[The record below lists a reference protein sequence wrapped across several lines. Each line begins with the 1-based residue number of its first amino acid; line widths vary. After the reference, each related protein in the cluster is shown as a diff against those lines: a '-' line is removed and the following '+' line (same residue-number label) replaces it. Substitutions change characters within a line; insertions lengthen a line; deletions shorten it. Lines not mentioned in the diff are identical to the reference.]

1 MNARLDRVRA
11 LPLHR
16 DLGVQRITSDD
27 GSATLHF
34 TVTDYTVNPA
44 GALHGGVL
52 YTLCDVCAYA
62 ALLGVIDD
70 TQEAVTHDLHVSVMS
85 AARLGDVAAWM
96 VRNGRADPSALPAGS
111 LVSIASSVPYAGA
124 PAVCA
129 KTARVIRA
137 ICVPYWG
144 KERHHL
150 FHAGVRAAVITL
162 LLVGARQQRRP
173 AGRRVARACRV
184 HRARTG
190 GGPDRAPPGRSGPDA
205 RCRVCR

>member
-16 DLGVQRITSDD
+16 DLGVQRITSDG

-85 AARLGDVAAWM
+85 AARLGDEVVVSASVVKRGRSVCFLDVVAR
-96 VRNGRADPSALPAGS
+96 VGDR
-111 LVSIASSVPYAGA
+111 VIA
-124 PAVCA
+124 
-129 KTARVIRA
+129 TARVTKSLIA
-137 ICVPYWG
+137 
-144 KERHHL
+144 
-150 FHAGVRAAVITL
+150 T
-162 LLVGARQQRRP
+162 
-173 AGRRVARACRV
+173 
-184 HRARTG
+184 
-190 GGPDRAPPGRSGPDA
+190 D
-205 RCRVCR
+205 